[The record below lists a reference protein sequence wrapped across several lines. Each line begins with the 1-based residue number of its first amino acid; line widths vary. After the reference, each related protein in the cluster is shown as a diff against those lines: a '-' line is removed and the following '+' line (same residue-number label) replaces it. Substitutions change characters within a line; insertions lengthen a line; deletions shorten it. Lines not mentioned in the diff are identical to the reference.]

1 MKITNSRKVFTLTKT
16 KRTESA
22 FTLIEM
28 LVVISIIGILAAL
41 STISFTSSQKQARDT
56 QRKSDLKMYQNALE
70 VKANTN
76 GGLYPPTESIAN
88 LCIDL
93 DMGNCVDDPKY
104 DPDLANGY
112 SYTSNGTA
120 EFTGTKYVLWANLEN
135 STNNWVVCSSGAVG
149 ETSTNPGGAGACP
162 LEITP

>member
-1 MKITNSRKVFTLTKT
+1 MKINKG
-16 KRTESA
+16 

-76 GGLYPPTESIAN
+76 GGLYPSTESIDS
-88 LCIDL
+88 LCADL
-93 DMGNCVDDPKY
+93 DIGNCVNDPKY
-104 DPDLANGY
+104 DPELLNGY
-112 SYTSNGTA
+112 SYTSNGTTD
-120 EFTGTKYVLWANLEN
+120 FTGTKYVLWANLEN
-135 STNNWVVCSSGAVG
+135 STSNWVVCSSGAVG
-149 ETSTNPGGAGACP
+149 ETSTNPGGAGVCP